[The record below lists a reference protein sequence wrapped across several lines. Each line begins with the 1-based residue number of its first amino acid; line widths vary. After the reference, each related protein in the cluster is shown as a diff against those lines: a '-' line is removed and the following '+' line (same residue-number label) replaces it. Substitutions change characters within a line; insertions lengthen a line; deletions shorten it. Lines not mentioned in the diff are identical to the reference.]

1 MKKKNV
7 VETILNEKYILND
20 IDSEFI
26 ARGVYTF
33 KSNKYLYMVMEYM
46 KGGDMANLLE
56 EAGYFE
62 VDMAKYYI
70 A

>member
-46 KGGDMANLLE
+46 KGGDMANLLV